1 MTTFYDPAL
10 GWINNGESPSKEE
23 AFQMALNTPVILGI
37 LQHQYEEGKL
47 DSTLTTLI
55 EAVLEKLNEKYPN

>member
-10 GWINNGESPSKEE
+10 GWITNGDSPSKEE
-23 AFQMALNTPVILGI
+23 IFQMTINTPVILGI
-37 LQHQYEEGKL
+37 LQYQYEEGKL

-55 EAVLEKLNEKYPN
+55 ESGLEKLNEKYSN